1 MVRSLELVVEV
12 QEMDGEGRYL
22 AVEVRE
28 EGDGCGGVLQLRQGQ
43 QRRLVVRLKTVPNS
57 GSLPITI
64 EFVSGVFIGSICL
77 RSKLQRP
84 LDSNQEDD
92 LVRWGFREQMPNIE

>member
-1 MVRSLELVVEV
+1 MVEV

-64 EFVSGVFIGSICL
+64 EFVSGVVIGSICL
-77 RSKLQRP
+77 RSKLHDLWTLTRKMTSSGE
-84 LDSNQEDD
+84 DSE
-92 LVRWGFREQMPNIE
+92 RKCKI